1 MSLPGTSRLE
11 RESEMDTGLQDSL
24 RSLYQ
29 QGVRRG
35 RLEARIDQRG
45 TVALAFVIGAAL
57 GIVGGLGVTG
67 WL

>member
-1 MSLPGTSRLE
+1 
-11 RESEMDTGLQDSL
+11 MDTGLQDSL

-45 TVALAFVIGAAL
+45 TVALAFVIGAVL
-57 GIVGGLGVTG
+57 GIVAGLGVTG